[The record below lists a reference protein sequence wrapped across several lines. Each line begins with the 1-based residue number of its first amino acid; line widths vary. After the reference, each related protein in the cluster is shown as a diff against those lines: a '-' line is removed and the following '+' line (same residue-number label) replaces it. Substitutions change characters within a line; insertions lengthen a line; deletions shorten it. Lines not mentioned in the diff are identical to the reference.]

1 MTNKPQIRQEKD
13 RIVTLIAMCSDGE
26 VSINPC
32 KYSNV
37 KQFLATIEERA
48 EKRGREEAFKLV
60 NTANKAADGANKKQ
74 KELVNKQLK
83 QRIKDE
89 VLYHPIN
96 GNEKADTQYIAL
108 EKVFKDI

>member
-1 MTNKPQIRQEKD
+1 MTNKPQIRPETEKEFD
-13 RIVTLIAMCSDGE
+13 KYWSNSFLSKVNDVNGE
-26 VSINPC
+26 DYDSL
-32 KYSNV
+32 

-48 EKRGREEAFKLV
+48 EKRGL
-60 NTANKAADGANKKQ
+60 
-74 KELVNKQLK
+74 KQLK

-96 GNEKADTQYIAL
+96 GNEKQDTQYIAL